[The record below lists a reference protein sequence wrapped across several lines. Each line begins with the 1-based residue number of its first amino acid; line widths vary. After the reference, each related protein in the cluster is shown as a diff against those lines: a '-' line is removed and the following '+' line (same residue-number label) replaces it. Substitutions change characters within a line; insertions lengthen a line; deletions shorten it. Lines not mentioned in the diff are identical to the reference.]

1 MCGGKGDVGL
11 ILAMLL
17 SSVQNSSMS
26 ESGVELILVCALV

>member
-1 MCGGKGDVGL
+1 MCGCRGDVGL

-26 ESGVELILVCALV
+26 ESGVELTLVCSLV

>member
-1 MCGGKGDVGL
+1 MCGCRGDIGL